1 MPHCERILLIPYNG
15 ENHIVKNC
23 ESSDA
28 KAIKAAVHEVE
39 RRLGKMRGSI
49 KVKFEDV
56 LINLK

>member
-1 MPHCERILLIPYNG
+1 MPSITRILLIPYAG
-15 ENHIVKNC
+15 ENHIVTNC

-28 KAIKAAVHEVE
+28 KAVKAAVHEVE

-49 KVKFEDV
+49 KVRFEDV

>member
-1 MPHCERILLIPYNG
+1 MPSITRILLIPYAG

-28 KAIKAAVHEVE
+28 KAVKEAVHEVE
-39 RRLGKMRGSI
+39 RREGKMRGSI
-49 KVKFEDV
+49 KIRFEDV